1 MKNIGFIGLGTMG
14 APMVAN
20 LLSKGFAV
28 TVYNRTASKTEESRA
43 LGATV
48 ANTPAEAAQA
58 SDVLISIISN
68 DQATEEVYYGEN
80 GIFAGL
86 HANLTIIDC
95 STLSPALVKRLSKD
109 LAAQGVSFL
118 DAPVTGSKPGAVNG
132 TLLFM
137 IGGEESVMQQHMD
150 VFEALGTKFLYMG
163 ENSSGSIA
171 KLAHNTIVGIN
182 NVALVEGFS
191 IAAKANLPMY
201 NFMELI
207 QSGSAGSK
215 AAELKGRKI
224 IEHDFSNQFS
234 LNLMLKDMKL
244 SSQLTDEMQLPT
256 PMLEAAKSMLQMG
269 QAQGFGEEDLS
280 AVAKAYEQWIGKR
293 IGD

>member
-1 MKNIGFIGLGTMG
+1 MKHVGFIGLGTMG

-20 LLSKGFAV
+20 LLNKGFAV
-28 TVYNRTASKTEESRA
+28 TVYNRTASKAEEARA
-43 LGATV
+43 LGANV
-48 ANTPAEAAQA
+48 ASSPAEAAKA
-58 SDVLISIISN
+58 ADVLISIISN
-68 DQATEEVYYGEN
+68 DQATEEVYYGSN

-86 HANLTIIDC
+86 HDKLTIIDC
-95 STLSPALVKRLSKD
+95 STLSPGLVKRLASD
-109 LAAQGVSFL
+109 LAAKGVDFL

-137 IGGEESVMQQHMD
+137 IGGKEAAMEAHMD
-150 VFEALGTKFLYMG
+150 VFQALGTKFLYMG
-163 ENSSGSIA
+163 ENGSGAVA

-182 NVALVEGFS
+182 NVALAEGFS

-269 QAQGFGEEDLS
+269 QTHGFGEEDLS
-280 AVAKAYEQWIGKR
+280 AVAKAYEQWLGKR

>member
-68 DQATEEVYYGEN
+68 DQATEAVYYGEN

-109 LAAQGVSFL
+109 LAAQSVSFL

-163 ENSSGSIA
+163 ENGSGSIA

-269 QAQGFGEEDLS
+269 QSQGFGEEDLS